1 MIDLV
6 DERGGRVLFVVF
18 SVTFVLDF
26 PLSQMFLMFFRES
39 VGSKENESDALM
51 PEDFSYND
59 SYTKLVL
66 SNRKI
71 FYDFSKSS
79 TFILKFGRGF
89 LNE

>member
-26 PLSQMFLMFFRES
+26 ALSQMFLMFFRES
-39 VGSKENESDALM
+39 VGSTENESDALM

-66 SNRKI
+66 SNRKR
-71 FYDFSKSS
+71 S
-79 TFILKFGRGF
+79 L
-89 LNE
+89 

>member
-26 PLSQMFLMFFRES
+26 AFSQMF
-39 VGSKENESDALM
+39 LM

-66 SNRKI
+66 SNRK
-71 FYDFSKSS
+71 KS
-79 TFILKFGRGF
+79 L
-89 LNE
+89 